1 MPKISYTKRADGRLQ
16 TKMYVGTE
24 YGKPIYK
31 YIYARTYKELESKY
45 NEVKARQNK
54 GLDIMSDKDT
64 FGYWSQIW
72 LRSKKAEVSD
82 KWYNVLK
89 TDINKLD
96 KLFGEPVT
104 KMRQYM
110 LKDILNELADNGYSQ
125 KTLKTVKDIASGVMQ
140 MAADERVVDYNVFA
154 SIKIPKTQKQSTVS
168 VNSELAHF
176 DRRALSNAE
185 QQWVLNTPHRAQTA
199 AMIMMYAGL
208 RRGELIPLL
217 WSDIDLD
224 VGTISVNKSVERV
237 NNKLAVKSGGKT
249 KSASRTV
256 YIPKILADYL
266 RTQEHNSL
274 FVCTNTRGKM
284 LSESAWARMWES
296 YLITLDKQYGVPKD
310 KHTIKT
316 LSIPRIT
323 PHWLRH
329 TFISLMYLA
338 GVDVLTAKEQ
348 AGHSDISTTLAIYT
362 HLDEQYKHKNISK
375 MDEYIS
381 KIG

>member
-31 YIYARTYKELESKY
+31 YIYARTYKELEAKY

-125 KTLKTVKDIASGVMQ
+125 KTLKTVKDIASGIMQ

-154 SIKIPKTQKQSTVS
+154 SIKIPKTQKQRTVS

-284 LSESAWARMWES
+284 LSESAWARMWGS

-310 KHTIKT
+310 KYTIKT

>member
-31 YIYARTYKELESKY
+31 YIYARTYKELETKY

-125 KTLKTVKDIASGVMQ
+125 KTLKTVKDIASGIMQ
-140 MAADERVVDYNVFA
+140 MTADERVVDYNVFA

-168 VNSELAHF
+168 VNSELAYF

-185 QQWVLNTPHRAQTA
+185 QQWVLNTTHRAQTA

-224 VGTISVNKSVERV
+224 IGTISVNKSVECV
-237 NNKLAVKSGGKT
+237 NGKLCIKTGGKT
-249 KSASRTV
+249 KAATRTV
-256 YIPKILADYL
+256 YIPKILIDYL
-266 RTQEHNSL
+266 RQQERKSL
-274 FVCTNTRGKM
+274 LVCTNTRGQM
-284 LSESAWARMWES
+284 FSDSSWARMWES

-310 KHTIKT
+310 KYTIKT

>member
-16 TKMYVGTE
+16 TKMYIGTE

-31 YIYARTYKELESKY
+31 YIYARTYKELETKY

-72 LRSKKAEVSD
+72 LRSKKSEVSD

-110 LKDILNELADNGYSQ
+110 LKDILNELADKDYSQ

-154 SIKIPKTQKQSTVS
+154 SIKIPKTQKQRTVS
-168 VNSELAHF
+168 VNSELAYF

-224 VGTISVNKSVERV
+224 VGTISVNKSVECV
-237 NNKLAVKSGGKT
+237 NGKLCIKTGGKT
-249 KSASRTV
+249 KAATRTV
-256 YIPKILADYL
+256 YIPKILIDYL
-266 RTQEHNSL
+266 RQQERKSL
-274 FVCTNTRGKM
+274 LVCTNTRGQM
-284 LSESAWARMWES
+284 FSDSSWARMWES

>member
-31 YIYARTYKELESKY
+31 YIYARTYKELEAKY

-89 TDINKLD
+89 ADINKLD

-110 LKDILNELADNGYSQ
+110 LKDILNELADKGYSQ
-125 KTLKTVKDIASGVMQ
+125 KTLKTVKDIAAGIMQ
-140 MAADERVVDYNVFA
+140 MTADERVVDYNVFA

-168 VNSELAHF
+168 VNSELAYF

-249 KSASRTV
+249 KSATRTV

-266 RTQEHNSL
+266 RTQEHTSL
-274 FVCTNTRGKM
+274 FVCPNAQGKM
-284 LSESAWARMWES
+284 LCESGWTKMWNK
-296 YLITLDKQYGVPKD
+296 YLVELDKKYGLPKD
-310 KHTIKT
+310 NYSLKA

-348 AGHSDISTTLAIYT
+348 AGHSNISTTLAIYT

>member
-16 TKMYVGTE
+16 TKMYIGTE

-125 KTLKTVKDIASGVMQ
+125 KTLKTVKDIASGIMQ
-140 MAADERVVDYNVFA
+140 MTADERVVDYNVFA

-168 VNSELAHF
+168 VNSELAYF

-224 VGTISVNKSVERV
+224 IGTISVNKSVECV
-237 NNKLAVKSGGKT
+237 NGKLCIKTGGKT
-249 KSASRTV
+249 KAATRTV
-256 YIPKILADYL
+256 YIPKILIDYL
-266 RTQEHNSL
+266 RQQERKSL
-274 FVCTNTRGKM
+274 LVCTNTRGQM
-284 LSESAWARMWES
+284 FSDSSWARMWES

>member
-31 YIYARTYKELESKY
+31 YIYARTYKELETKY

-54 GLDIMSDKDT
+54 GLDITSDKDT

-89 TDINKLD
+89 ADINKLD
-96 KLFGEPVT
+96 KLFVEPVT

-125 KTLKTVKDIASGVMQ
+125 KTLKTVKDIASGIMQ
-140 MAADERVVDYNVFA
+140 MTADERVVDYNVFA

-168 VNSELAHF
+168 VNSELAYF

-224 VGTISVNKSVERV
+224 IGTISVNKSVECV
-237 NNKLAVKSGGKT
+237 NGKLCIKTGGKT
-249 KSASRTV
+249 KAATRTV
-256 YIPKILADYL
+256 YIPKILIDYL
-266 RTQEHNSL
+266 RQQERKSL
-274 FVCTNTRGKM
+274 LVCTNTRGQM
-284 LSESAWARMWES
+284 FSDSSWARMWES

>member
-16 TKMYVGTE
+16 TKMYIGTE

-31 YIYARTYKELESKY
+31 YIYARTYKELETKY

-96 KLFGEPVT
+96 KLYGEPVT

-110 LKDILNELADNGYSQ
+110 LKDMLNELADKGYSQ
-125 KTLKTVKDIASGVMQ
+125 KTLKTVKDIASGIMQ
-140 MAADERVVDYNVFA
+140 MTADERVVDYNVFA

-168 VNSELAHF
+168 VNSELAYF

-224 VGTISVNKSVERV
+224 IGTISVNKSVECV
-237 NNKLAVKSGGKT
+237 NGKLCIKTGGKT
-249 KSASRTV
+249 KAATRTV
-256 YIPKILADYL
+256 YIPKILIDYL
-266 RTQEHNSL
+266 RQQERKSL
-274 FVCTNTRGKM
+274 LVCTNTRGQM
-284 LSESAWARMWES
+284 FSDSSWARMWES

-310 KHTIKT
+310 KHAIKT

>member
-16 TKMYVGTE
+16 TKMYIGTE

-54 GLDIMSDKDT
+54 GLDITSDKDT

-110 LKDILNELADNGYSQ
+110 LKDILNELADKDYSQ

-168 VNSELAHF
+168 VNSELAYF

-224 VGTISVNKSVERV
+224 IGTISVNKSVERV

-310 KHTIKT
+310 KYTIKT

>member
-16 TKMYVGTE
+16 TKMYIGTE

-31 YIYARTYKELESKY
+31 YIYARTYKELETKY

-72 LRSKKAEVSD
+72 LRSKKSEVSD

-125 KTLKTVKDIASGVMQ
+125 KTLKTVKDIASGIMQ
-140 MAADERVVDYNVFA
+140 MTADERVVDYNVFA

-168 VNSELAHF
+168 VNSELAYF

-224 VGTISVNKSVERV
+224 IGTISVNKSVECV
-237 NNKLAVKSGGKT
+237 NGKLCIKTGGKT
-249 KSASRTV
+249 KAATRTV
-256 YIPKILADYL
+256 YIPKILIDYL
-266 RTQEHNSL
+266 RQQERKSL
-274 FVCTNTRGKM
+274 LVCTNTRGQM
-284 LSESAWARMWES
+284 FSDSSWARMWES

>member
-125 KTLKTVKDIASGVMQ
+125 KTLKTVKDIASGIMQ
-140 MAADERVVDYNVFA
+140 MTADERVVDYNVFA

-168 VNSELAHF
+168 VNSELAYF

-224 VGTISVNKSVERV
+224 IGTISVNKSVECV
-237 NNKLAVKSGGKT
+237 NGKLCIKTGGKT
-249 KSASRTV
+249 KAATRTV
-256 YIPKILADYL
+256 YIPKILIDYL
-266 RTQEHNSL
+266 RQQERKSL
-274 FVCTNTRGKM
+274 LVCTNTRGQM
-284 LSESAWARMWES
+284 FSDSSWARMWES

>member
-31 YIYARTYKELESKY
+31 YIYARTYKELETKY

-125 KTLKTVKDIASGVMQ
+125 KTLKTVKDIASGIMQ

-168 VNSELAHF
+168 VNSELAYF

-224 VGTISVNKSVERV
+224 IGTISVNKSVECV
-237 NNKLAVKSGGKT
+237 NGKLCIKTGGKT
-249 KSASRTV
+249 KAATRTV
-256 YIPKILADYL
+256 YIPKILIDYL
-266 RTQEHNSL
+266 RQQERKSL
-274 FVCTNTRGKM
+274 LVCTNTRGQM
-284 LSESAWARMWES
+284 FSDSSWARMWES

>member
-31 YIYARTYKELESKY
+31 YIYARTYKELETKY

-125 KTLKTVKDIASGVMQ
+125 KTLKTVKDIASGIMQ

-168 VNSELAHF
+168 VNSELAYF

-224 VGTISVNKSVERV
+224 VGTISVNKSVECV
-237 NNKLAVKSGGKT
+237 NGKLCIKTGGKT
-249 KSASRTV
+249 KAATRTV
-256 YIPKILADYL
+256 YIPKILIDYL
-266 RTQEHNSL
+266 RQQERKSL
-274 FVCTNTRGKM
+274 LVCTNTRGQM
-284 LSESAWARMWES
+284 FSDSSWARMWES

>member
-31 YIYARTYKELESKY
+31 YIYARTYKELETKY

-125 KTLKTVKDIASGVMQ
+125 KTLKTVKDIASGIMQ
-140 MAADERVVDYNVFA
+140 MTADERVVDYNVFA

-168 VNSELAHF
+168 VNSELAYF

-185 QQWVLNTPHRAQTA
+185 QQWVLNTTHRAQTA

-224 VGTISVNKSVERV
+224 VGTISVNKSVECV
-237 NNKLAVKSGGKT
+237 NGKLCIKTGGKT
-249 KSASRTV
+249 KAATRTV
-256 YIPKILADYL
+256 YIPKILIDYL
-266 RTQEHNSL
+266 RQQERKSL
-274 FVCTNTRGKM
+274 LVCTNTRGQM
-284 LSESAWARMWES
+284 FSDSSWARMWES

-362 HLDEQYKHKNISK
+362 HLDEQYKHKNINK
-375 MDEYIS
+375 LDEYIS